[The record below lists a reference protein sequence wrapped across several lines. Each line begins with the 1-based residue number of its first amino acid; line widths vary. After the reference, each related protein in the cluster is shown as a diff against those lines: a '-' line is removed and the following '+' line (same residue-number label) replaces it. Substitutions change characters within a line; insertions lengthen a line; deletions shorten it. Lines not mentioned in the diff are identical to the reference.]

1 MSDDLVDQLRNYGD
15 YGAQRAADEIVR
27 LRAIISNDADW
38 KFSAKRRLELFREQ
52 RKRANAAEAER
63 DRLRY
68 ALALAVATFEDMG
81 LSPKDVV
88 LARGRAA
95 LKGDTP

>member
-1 MSDDLVDQLRNYGD
+1 LSDIVERLDACSPLTIPLAHEAR
-15 YGAQRAADEIVR
+15 DEIVR
-27 LRAIISNDADW
+27 LRAERDEALREKAAAMGLAQGAGALADQM
-38 KFSAKRRLELFREQ
+38 R
-52 RKRANAAEAER
+52 AER
-63 DRLRY
+63 DRLRD